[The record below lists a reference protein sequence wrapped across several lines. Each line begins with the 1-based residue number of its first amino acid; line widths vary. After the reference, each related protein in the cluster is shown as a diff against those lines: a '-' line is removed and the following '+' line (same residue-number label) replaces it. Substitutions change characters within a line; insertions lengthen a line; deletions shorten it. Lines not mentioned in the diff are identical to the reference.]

1 MKIAVLGAGAYGIA
15 LSSIFY
21 QNGHEVHI
29 YTPSEEEKK
38 QLKKTKVSPKLSNYE
53 IPRKMKI
60 TTDFESCI
68 KKSDLIVISVPAFA
82 VDNISRELA
91 KIYSSKQHILIASKG
106 IEQETC
112 LFLVDVLKKHV
123 DTDKY
128 AIIAGPTFATDIVTN
143 TPIGLSI
150 ASTNEK
156 TIKLVKK
163 LMCNKTT
170 KLRETTDI
178 IGLEIC
184 SSVKNVMAIAS
195 GILHGM
201 KVPDSTKA
209 LFLTEALND
218 IKELIDAL
226 GGDKKTILS
235 FAGFGDI
242 YMTCSSENSRNFT
255 LGKLI
260 GEGKTKRVIDNYK
273 NTTTI
278 EGLYTL
284 KSIYKLIKDKKVK
297 VPIINLIYDI
307 VNGKEQKEK
316 MLEFLITKK

>member
-1 MKIAVLGAGAYGIA
+1 MKVAILGSGAYGIA
-15 LSSIFY
+15 LASIFY
-21 QNGHEVHI
+21 NNKHDVTL
-29 YTPSEEEKK
+29 YTPIEKEVIELNEK
-38 QLKKTKVSPKLSNYE
+38 RVSDKLSNYE
-53 IPRKMKI
+53 IPEKVKI
-60 TTDFESCI
+60 TNDFENTV
-68 KKSDLIVISVPAFA
+68 KKSKLIIISVPAFA
-82 VDNISRELA
+82 VDEMSLRLS
-91 KIYSSKQHILIASKG
+91 KIITDKQHILIASKG
-106 IEQETC
+106 IENDTC
-112 LFLVDVLKKHV
+112 LFLVDVLKKYV
-123 DTDKY
+123 NTDNY
-128 AIIAGPTFATDIVTN
+128 AVISGPTFASDIVTN
-143 TPIGLSI
+143 TPIGLSL
-150 ASTNEK
+150 ASNNEE
-156 TIKLVKK
+156 TIKLIKK
-163 LMCNKTT
+163 AMINKTT
-170 KLRETTDI
+170 KLRETNDI

-226 GGDKKTILS
+226 GGNKKTILS

-260 GEGKTKRVIDNYK
+260 GEGKTKKVIENYK

-284 KSIYKLIKDKKVK
+284 KSIHKLIKDKKVNI
-297 VPIINLIYDI
+297 PIINLINDI
-307 VNGKEQKEK
+307 VNGTEKKEK
-316 MLEFLITKK
+316 MLEFLITKR